1 MRERRG
7 LSIYSGGKT
16 EFWVWEVL
24 ILYMIAPLAMEIG
37 SLNFLGGEESPLVKN
52 SPLLVLNLLLLLDA
66 FDDWPVNVF
75 ICFMWGDNKDIF
87 VKMWLVACL
96 LFSPQTYFLE
106 CLVESKILKI
116 SRTWRKGL
124 REYLFISI
132 FISYLLSPDSTIFSL
147 SKMFSLTF
155 SQKLNNEWTD
165 E

>member
-66 FDDWPVNVF
+66 FDD
-75 ICFMWGDNKDIF
+75 
-87 VKMWLVACL
+87 
-96 LFSPQTYFLE
+96 
-106 CLVESKILKI
+106 
-116 SRTWRKGL
+116 
-124 REYLFISI
+124 
-132 FISYLLSPDSTIFSL
+132 
-147 SKMFSLTF
+147 
-155 SQKLNNEWTD
+155 
-165 E
+165 